1 MKARYHFLVA
11 VIVLVPLVIWES
23 PSIIIPFLLGSVL
36 IDCDHEIDFFI
47 MKKRITFSVTEL
59 SKTLEGNEG
68 TYLPLHS
75 YEAIIISAILMHW
88 HIFFFGIYFGL
99 IIHIC
104 PTKWSCAFGLIGM
117 TIQNI
122 FYIIFIR
129 SFV

>member
-99 IIHIC
+99 IIHILSDILTNGFC
-104 PTKWSCAFGLIGM
+104 GLL
-117 TIQNI
+117 NLS
-122 FYIIFIR
+122 FIYR
-129 SFV
+129 VIKNTGRV